1 MPSSNN
7 YSAIS
12 RLGRIE
18 RISAIEPIQP
28 RGRSDEA
35 RPLGFVPEPYKN
47 GKTFFQILVEA
58 MKHNQNGSD
67 ENG

>member
-12 RLGRIE
+12 RIGRLE
-18 RISAIEPIQP
+18 RISAIEPIRP
-28 RGRSDEA
+28 RERSDGA
-35 RPLGFVPEPYKN
+35 KPLGFVPEPYKN

-58 MKHNQNGSD
+58 IKLTQDGSG